1 MRRIALVL
9 LMPLFLAACGAEP
22 TWAPDDAVQ
31 RSLYRHDG
39 PPTITL
45 FTVISNQNGSGGH
58 SAIMVNG
65 SHRAIFDPAGTFQH
79 PALPERNDVVFG
91 MSDKA
96 VQFYNDY
103 HARVTWHVVRQDVVV
118 SPEVAEAALQRIQ
131 SYGAVPKAMC
141 AQATSSILN
150 DLPGFQHV
158 PQTFSPIAVMN
169 AFDNIPGV
177 KKSVFRDDSP
187 ANNDFI
193 KAPAVL

>member
-9 LMPLFLAACGAEP
+9 LMPLFLAACGAES

-31 RSLYRHDG
+31 RALYRHDG

-91 MSDKA
+91 MSDRA
-96 VQFYNDY
+96 VQFYNEY

-131 SYGAVPKAMC
+131 AYGAVPKAMC
-141 AQATSSILN
+141 AQATSDILN
-150 DLPGFQHV
+150 DLPGFGNI
-158 PQTFSPIAVMN
+158 PQTFSPLAVMR
-169 AFDNIPGV
+169 AFGARPGV
-177 KKSVFRDDSP
+177 TRSEFRDDSP